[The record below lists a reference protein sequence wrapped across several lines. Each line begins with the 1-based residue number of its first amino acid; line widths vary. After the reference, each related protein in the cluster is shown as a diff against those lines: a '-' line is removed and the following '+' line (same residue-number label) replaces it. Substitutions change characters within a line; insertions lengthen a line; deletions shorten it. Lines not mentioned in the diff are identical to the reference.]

1 MVLSKDKILERIKSG
16 AVSFTPKLDRFQLKS
31 HSLDLRMGYTFLV
44 PRPWHMTKAGREA
57 LNLDYYNPKNLSYYQ
72 VIELEE
78 GQFFDILPQE
88 HVIVST
94 LESVKMPSD
103 LMAVLF
109 PRSSV
114 NRRGLSVDMSGI
126 IDAGYEGQ
134 LIIPIT
140 NNIHQAIRLYPGE
153 RFCYVVFEEITDG
166 VKTERSRFHK
176 RDVIQGVMPEKSATE
191 RNLIRLG
198 NIKKLKSSYGI

>member
-1 MVLSKDKILERIKSG
+1 MLSKDKILERIKNG
-16 AVSFTPKLDRFQLKS
+16 DVAFTPKLDRFQLKS

-114 NRRGLSVDMSGI
+114 NRRGLSGDMSGI

-140 NNIHQAIRLYPGE
+140 NNIHQTIRLYPGE
-153 RFCYVVFEEITDG
+153 RFCSVVFEEITDG
-166 VKTERSRFHK
+166 VKIDRSPFHK